1 MFYRILNLTTRD
13 TIYKVSK
20 YLAEAFNLRK
30 DMLNELL

>member
-1 MFYRILNLTTRD
+1 MFNCILNLPTKD

-30 DMLNELL
+30 DILNKLL